1 MSKTNQLL
9 KTSLS
14 SIKENKEKQEV
25 KKIKKSLPKRDTRN
39 ISGKKAFKLDPFL
52 DLLTMLNTL
61 KLEPQ
66 FYATANDQVTRL
78 HSLIETCVQI
88 NLILTCKCVVWSRK
102 FGAGMRTISHIASVF
117 LAKHIKEKHFA
128 KRFYSNTTGVIYR
141 PDDMYEILNGFI
153 QYSNGKKLTNSMK
166 KGFKQAI
173 ENLSTYHLLKYKS
186 KLIDVINLC
195 RPNPTLSK
203 ATVTY
208 NDEVISTLTAI
219 IKNYKVSANTWEV
232 NQVVAGQEVA
242 NALKE
247 NRISKE
253 EAEQIL
259 TQAKADNWKE
269 LLDNNQLGI
278 LAALR
283 NIRNILSNN
292 PEDSTI
298 TKLCK
303 LLSNSELIKKGKIFP
318 YQIDMAQEIVK
329 STFTNSS
336 SREVLSALSK
346 GYTEAIPN
354 LKEILTGKNLV
365 IVDMSGSMYTKVS
378 TSGFTSKSTCMEKAT
393 LIAATIA
400 KAVNADIIRFGSSA
414 NFFNYNPNTD
424 VFSLAR
430 DMEENLGGTNLS
442 TAFNLITNSGRKYD
456 RIFILSDNEINNGR
470 TYDSYANLVYKIG
483 TPYIYSVDMAAYGTS
498 ILKGDHVKFLFGYGF
513 HLFEEIAMT
522 EFNPNNYLDAVKAIR
537 I

>member
-1 MSKTNQLL
+1 MSKTNELL
-9 KTSLS
+9 KNSLS
-14 SIKENKEKQEV
+14 SIKKNKEKQEV
-25 KKIKKSLPKRDTRN
+25 KKIKKSLPKRDTKN
-39 ISGKKAFKLDPFL
+39 ISGKKAFKLEPFL

-66 FYATANDQVTRL
+66 FYATANEQVSRL
-78 HSLIETCVQI
+78 HNLIDTCVSI

-141 PDDMYEILNGFI
+141 PDDMFEILNGFI
-153 QYSNGKKLTNSMK
+153 EYSNGTKLTNSMK
-166 KGFKQAI
+166 KGFKQTI
-173 ENLSTYHLLKYKS
+173 ENLSTYNLLKYKS

-195 RPNPTLSK
+195 RPNPSLSK

-208 NDEVISTLTAI
+208 NNEKVSTLTAI

-232 NQVVAGQEVA
+232 NQVIAGQEVA

-247 NRISKE
+247 NKISKE

-283 NIRNILSNN
+283 NIRNILSNI
-292 PEDSTI
+292 PDDSTI

-303 LLSNSELIKKGKIFP
+303 LLSNGELIKKGKIFP
-318 YQIDMAQEIVK
+318 YQIDMAQEIVN
-329 STFTNSS
+329 STFSDSNS
-336 SREVLSALSK
+336 RKVLSALNK
-346 GYTEAIPN
+346 GYNKSVPN
-354 LKEILTGKNLV
+354 LAEILTGNNLV
-365 IVDMSGSMYTKVS
+365 IVDMSGSMSYKIK
-378 TSGFTSKSTCMEKAT
+378 TSGFTSKSSCLDKAT

-400 KAVNADIIRFGSSA
+400 KATNCDIIAFGNRA
-414 NFFNYNPNTD
+414 YYDKYNPNQD
-424 VFSLAR
+424 VFSLSQDLR
-430 DMEENLGGTNLS
+430 DNLGGTNLS
-442 TAFNLITNSGRKYD
+442 TAFNLIIESKRKYD

-470 TYDSYANLVYKIG
+470 TYDSYANLINKIG

-498 ILKGDHVKFLFGYGF
+498 ILKGDHVKFLYGYGF

-522 EFNPNNYLDAVKAIR
+522 EFKPMEHLKAVKAIR